1 MKKLLLAVAFLT
13 IVGCS
18 KEEVV
23 PYVAE
28 KFITDSDFVIK
39 AVKWERYFDGTPN
52 GVDDFVLYDEMT
64 PHGAESETFYFT
76 KATNK
81 ITVEVRD
88 LYGTLESAITT
99 NSSSSDSRILF
110 LKKNGVNNTLYNFRT
125 PNICKSDG
133 WIGTDVDTGKK
144 GIFVDYTYYEQIK

>member
-39 AVKWERYFDGTPN
+39 AVKKGRYFDGTPN
-52 GVDDFVLYDEMT
+52 GVDDFVLYDEMKYQ
-64 PHGAESETFYFT
+64 GLESETFYFI
-76 KATNK
+76 KSTNK

-88 LYGTLESAITT
+88 IYGNIESAITT
-99 NSSSSDSRILF
+99 NCNVIAKLKDKAENTVNRII
-110 LKKNGVNNTLYNFRT
+110 NNN
-125 PNICKSDG
+125 N
-133 WIGTDVDTGKK
+133 
-144 GIFVDYTYYEQIK
+144 